1 MKRKSRGKN
10 VRVIILTLRK
20 DGTRQHLDS
29 RIYLQV
35 NRRPRRLK
43 LNDVVIR
50 MQESWET
57 IYQYIWSAKA
67 DHKKYVRKINEIL
80 KDE

>member
-10 VRVIILTLRK
+10 VRVIILKLRK
-20 DGTRQHLDS
+20 DGTRQHLDD

-50 MQESWET
+50 TQENW
-57 IYQYIWSAKA
+57 
-67 DHKKYVRKINEIL
+67 
-80 KDE
+80 